1 MRLLHACPPS
11 CKRLRIDAE
20 TAGTAEQ
27 RLRALELVD
36 QMVAGG
42 MGRLDALKAIGLA
55 RSTYYDWRRA
65 FRRGGAKALKP
76 RSTRPRAG
84 RRRRWTDADDQAV
97 LKLRAKHPY
106 MGKARLHAML
116 ARDGL
121 ALSVSTV
128 GRILSKAI
136 ADGRVQPASFC
147 EGRLKPKRRR
157 NFDCAWADR
166 WRYGDKAQAPGELVQ
181 VDHMTYTKD
190 GRTLKEFRAICPTTK
205 HMVARVFWR
214 ATANNAKRFLRAM
227 AEAMP
232 FPIASIQRA
241 ARGARRPAAAS
252 SAPTSSA
259 PARTGAFRSRSCRRE
274 GPSGTAASSA
284 PTGPPGSSSGTATT
298 APSPSPTSPP
308 SSPTTST
315 STTTCAP
322 TRRWIA
328 EPPTSTLSTSKTMP
342 VPTAKVPKGPEPLH
356 LLTVARFRFK
366 IHVFEFLKSICVYIL
381 IYRDV

>member
-36 QMVAGG
+36 EMVAGG
-42 MGRLDALKAIGLA
+42 MRRLDALKTIGLA

-65 FRRGGAKALKP
+65 FQSGGAKALKP
-76 RSTRPRAG
+76 RSTRPRSV

-136 ADGRVQPASFC
+136 ADGRIRPASFC

-157 NFDCAWADR
+157 NFDGAWADR

-227 AEAMP
+227 VEAMP
-232 FPIASIQRA
+232 FPVASIQVDGGSEFMADFEQACEDGRIPLHVLPP
-241 ARGARRPAAAS
+241 RRPQWNGCVERANR
-252 SAPTSSA
+252 SA
-259 PARTGAFRSRSCRRE
+259 RIEFWNRYD
-274 GPSGTAASSA
+274 GP
-284 PTGPPGSSSGTATT
+284 
-298 APSPSPTSPP
+298 
-308 SSPTTST
+308 
-315 STTTCAP
+315 
-322 TRRWIA
+322 
-328 EPPTSTLSTSKTMP
+328 
-342 VPTAKVPKGPEPLH
+342 
-356 LLTVARFRFK
+356 LTVADVTPK
-366 IHVFEFLKSICVYIL
+366 LAEYEFFHNYVRPHTALDCRTPNEYLVQIEDHACPDSQSSE
-381 IYRDV
+381 RS

>member
-11 CKRLRIDAE
+11 CKRLPIDAE
-20 TAGTAEQ
+20 TAGTAER

-36 QMVAGG
+36 EMVAGG
-42 MGRLDALKAIGLA
+42 MRRLDALKAIGLA

-65 FRRGGAKALKP
+65 LRRGGAKALKP
-76 RSTRPRAG
+76 RSTRPRSV

-136 ADGRVQPASFC
+136 ADGRIRPASFC

-157 NFDCAWADR
+157 NFDGAWADR

-214 ATANNAKRFLRAM
+214 ATANRTPRAKARALPAGHGRGHAVPRRLHPGRRRQRVHGRLRAGL
-227 AEAMP
+227 
-232 FPIASIQRA
+232 
-241 ARGARRPAAAS
+241 RGPAHPPPRPAAAK
-252 SAPTSSA
+252 APVERVR
-259 PARTGAFRSRSCRRE
+259 RTGQ
-274 GPSGTAASSA
+274 
-284 PTGPPGSSSGTATT
+284 
-298 APSPSPTSPP
+298 
-308 SSPTTST
+308 
-315 STTTCAP
+315 
-322 TRRWIA
+322 
-328 EPPTSTLSTSKTMP
+328 P
-342 VPTAKVPKGPEPLH
+342 VRPHRVLEPLRRP
-356 LLTVARFRFK
+356 LTVADVTPK
-366 IHVFEFLKSICVYIL
+366 LAEYEFFHNYVRPHTALDCRTPNEYLVHIEDHACPDSQSSE
-381 IYRDV
+381 RS